1 MQNMQRSTTLIGSG
15 RAKSRQKD
23 ISYILHNGSLMK
35 KLLVLFMVLVL
46 MLPLSGGNPSRTFD
60 IDSLVINFDK
70 TDATFTV
77 NYDLGKIPKLYILLL
92 GSKSIEPKIKS
103 IFSDFDY
110 EILKMDQSTTVL
122 RVKNVSRL
130 EKDFYLHDSRNLGAR
145 IKTIIIYTPDTTRS
159 KEFSSLNSTPPIF
172 YRA

>member
-1 MQNMQRSTTLIGSG
+1 MQGSTTLIGSG
-15 RAKSRQKD
+15 RARSRQKD

-35 KLLVLFMVLVL
+35 KLLILFMVLVL
-46 MLPLSGGNPSRTFD
+46 TFPLSGGNPSSTFG
-60 IDSLVINFDK
+60 IDSLVIDFDK
-70 TDATFTV
+70 TGATFTAS
-77 NYDLGKIPKLYILLL
+77 YDLGKIPKLYILLL

-122 RVKNVSRL
+122 RVKNVSR
-130 EKDFYLHDSRNLGAR
+130 FYNGYYLHDSRNLGAK
-145 IKTIIIYTPDTTRS
+145 IKTIVVYTPDSTRAR
-159 KEFSSLNSTPPIF
+159 EFSNLNSTPPIF